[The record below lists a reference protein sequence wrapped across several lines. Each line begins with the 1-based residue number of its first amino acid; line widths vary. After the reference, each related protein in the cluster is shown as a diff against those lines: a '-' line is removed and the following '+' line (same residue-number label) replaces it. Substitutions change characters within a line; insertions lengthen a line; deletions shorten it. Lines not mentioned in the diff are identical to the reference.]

1 MTLSLVVLFGI
12 ALFVCIK
19 KDDMKPFHAII
30 AVLFGLF
37 LGTTNW
43 GPKIMQA
50 TQDFLGWL
58 NSFNF

>member
-12 ALFVCIK
+12 ALFICIK
-19 KDDMKPFHAII
+19 KDDMKAIHAVI

-43 GPKIMQA
+43 GPKIMEA
-50 TQDFLGWL
+50 TQGLL
-58 NSFNF
+58 NWFNNFSF